1 MNAKKQQ
8 ETQTGRMTIWGLL
21 KNMIP
26 FVLPY
31 RWLIVI
37 TLVLTLVGSLMAQVN
52 AVVLDWTVDSINA
65 LIQQADGFKWSS
77 AVRILTIITIILL
90 GKEVV
95 GAVVTFFQ
103 RYYGERMRILVSRDL
118 SLKVV
123 ERMLSFRMAF
133 FSSEGNETGKLQSRI
148 DRGIMSLSNTVNNFF
163 IEILPLFTSAVLAL
177 ILMFAANVFVG
188 LVALFIV
195 PVYFWVTYIQASKM
209 KGGRRGIFGSHQAV
223 SQGILNIIES
233 ITVIKSFN
241 REKIEADRQAA
252 IQRTMT
258 DLQLSTRKKAYF
270 FGGLKSFLEQIGT
283 VLIIILTAY
292 LVLTDYPGMSIG
304 KIMYHVMLFANVSAP
319 IRQLHRIY
327 DDMNDALIY
336 AEGFFG
342 ILDAD
347 EEVEESGSH
356 HPRRV
361 SGEFELQ
368 GVDFTYSN
376 GTQALFDVSMHIPA
390 GKITALVGLS
400 GAGKSTIVNLLD
412 KFYTPQKGSIKLD
425 GTELSDWDT
434 EWLRENIGL
443 VLQKNHI
450 FSGTIEEN
458 IRYGCPTATH
468 DDVVKAA
475 KQAYL
480 YDQVMALPHGFE
492 TDALQLSG
500 GQQQRVAIARM
511 FIKNP
516 PIIFLDEPT
525 ASLDAIATEQIKAS
539 IDAIK
544 QGRTVIIISHN
555 IGQIIDADH
564 IYVLQQGRV
573 VQSGSPQE
581 VYRQGGVYKDIFD
594 ASARSMNVDKIAN
607 TINIIRYEEN
617 HHITAHRH
625 HDDCLG
631 TGDRRGQVHHRERAT
646 DHDHR
651 RSPWCQNNVV
661 QTGRQGNHLAVALAR
676 VLGQHVLDQPA
687 EGVELASR
695 TGIRQA
701 SVYRGEDA
709 RRTAHDQRGERTVED
724 AHQQDLC
731 HRREGRC
738 YCHHLYYQERER

>member
-1 MNAKKQQ
+1 MENDNNTTKM
-8 ETQTGRMTIWGLL
+8 GIGGLL
-21 KNMIP
+21 RRLLP
-26 FVLPY
+26 FVTPY
-31 RWLIVI
+31 RWL
-37 TLVLTLVGSLMAQVN
+37 LVATLTLTFVGSLMAQVN
-52 AVVLDWTVDSINA
+52 AVVLDRAVDAINA
-65 LIQQADGFKWSS
+65 LIQQEGGFAWSD
-77 AVRILTIITIILL
+77 AVSILTVITVVLL

-95 GAVVTFFQ
+95 GALVTFFQ

-118 SLKVV
+118 SLRVV
-123 ERMLSFRMAF
+123 DRMLSFRMAF
-133 FSSEGNETGKLQSRI
+133 FTSEGNETGKLQSRI

-163 IEILPLFTSAVLAL
+163 IEILPLFTSAILAL
-177 ILMFAANVFVG
+177 LLMFAANVYVG
-188 LVALFIV
+188 LVALCII
-195 PVYFWVTYIQASKM
+195 PVYFWVTYVQAARM

-241 REKIEADRQAA
+241 REQIEADRQAD

-292 LVLTDYPGMSIG
+292 LVLIDYPGMSIG

-336 AEGFFG
+336 AEGFFA

-347 EEVEESGSH
+347 HEVEASGSH
-356 HPRRV
+356 RPDRV
-361 SGEFELQ
+361 SGDFELQ

-376 GTQALFDVSMHIPA
+376 GTQALHDVTMHIEP

-412 KFYTPQKGSIKLD
+412 KFYAPQRGSIRLD
-425 GTELSDWDT
+425 GVELNQWDT
-434 EWLRENIGL
+434 EWLRENVGL

-450 FSGTIEEN
+450 FDGTIEEN
-458 IRYGCPTATH
+458 IRYGNPKATH
-468 DDVVKAA
+468 DDVVRAA
-475 KQAYL
+475 RQAYI
-480 YDQVMALPHGFE
+480 YDQIMQLPHGFE
-492 TDALQLSG
+492 TAALQLSG
-500 GQQQRVAIARM
+500 GQQQRIAIARM

-555 IGQIIDADH
+555 IGQIIDADQ

-573 VQSGSPQE
+573 VQKGSPAE
-581 VYRQGGVYKDIFD
+581 VYRQGGLYKDIFD
-594 ASARSMNVDKIAN
+594 ASARSMNVDKIAD
-607 TINIIRYEEN
+607 Y
-617 HHITAHRH
+617 
-625 HDDCLG
+625 
-631 TGDRRGQVHHRERAT
+631 
-646 DHDHR
+646 
-651 RSPWCQNNVV
+651 
-661 QTGRQGNHLAVALAR
+661 LA
-676 VLGQHVLDQPA
+676 
-687 EGVELASR
+687 
-695 TGIRQA
+695 
-701 SVYRGEDA
+701 
-709 RRTAHDQRGERTVED
+709 
-724 AHQQDLC
+724 
-731 HRREGRC
+731 
-738 YCHHLYYQERER
+738 